1 MSRRSRRTSL
11 KEEARVGGSR
21 AWLPEEEEEEEGDET
36 RFKYG
41 SGASGLFTE
50 RVQLSTTDIFCPK
63 MENIVLLSTVFRVY
77 EKSMR

>member
-21 AWLPEEEEEEEGDET
+21 AWLPEEEEEEEEEGDET

-41 SGASGLFTE
+41 SNTAAARRAFL
-50 RVQLSTTDIFCPK
+50 P
-63 MENIVLLSTVFRVY
+63 NVY
-77 EKSMR
+77 S